1 MKKILLFLTL
11 INLTTSAF
19 AELAKVTQI
28 NDETIYIKT
37 DSIKRNGQI
46 IAFWQLS
53 DFMSAQ
59 SLEKINLQYLSYY
72 AKNEI
77 NCETNEL
84 RLLGVTFYSMNL
96 AQGVVVTTFKY
107 QNDFDYIIPN
117 SQGEKIS
124 KFVCGKK

>member
-28 NDETIYIKT
+28 NDETIYIKI

>member
-11 INLTTSAF
+11 INLATSAF
-19 AELAKVTQI
+19 AELAKVAQI

-77 NCETNEL
+77 NCETNEH

>member
-1 MKKILLFLTL
+1 
-11 INLTTSAF
+11 
-19 AELAKVTQI
+19 
-28 NDETIYIKT
+28 
-37 DSIKRNGQI
+37 
-46 IAFWQLS
+46 
-53 DFMSAQ
+53 MSAQ